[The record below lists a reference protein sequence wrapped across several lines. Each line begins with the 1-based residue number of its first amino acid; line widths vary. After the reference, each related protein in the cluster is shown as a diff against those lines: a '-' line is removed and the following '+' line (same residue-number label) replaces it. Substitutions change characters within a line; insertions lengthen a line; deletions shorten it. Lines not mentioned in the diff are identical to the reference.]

1 MRRLDGLSLLV
12 LGLTV
17 ATQFSL
23 GMLLAA
29 AEHWDTTQA
38 LWWAGGCL
46 VAFLALWRG
55 VQTWSEAWRSRKP

>member
-1 MRRLDGLSLLV
+1 MRRTDALSLLV
-12 LGLTV
+12 LGLAV

-29 AEHWDTTQA
+29 AEHGDTTQF

-46 VAFLALWRG
+46 IAFLALWRG
-55 VQTWSEAWRSRKP
+55 VQAWSEARRSRKP